1 MRASYLREN
10 TAAMTNRSKYPGPGE
25 VSARQAAGD
34 EPQQWAGDQDP
45 LVELAKIVGESTAQ
59 YRPSSRVDSQVSD
72 RPLFPASE
80 ERGASAEQGYHD
92 QASQGQAPRA
102 NDYSVGA
109 AEAQEP
115 ASTQDSFAALDAVF
129 AAPKPSAS
137 PGFVDP
143 FADLSAAARSANAS
157 EDSVDYVSDLPPVPK
172 AKAVPEAKPLPDAT
186 PVGQAISSADETDDL
201 EMDDILSRDLEESL
215 VASLNQSQVEREP
228 ISRPRAVSRAT
239 PTLDAVGL
247 RDVRPEQ
254 TLRERLERRSE
265 ETPRPVETP
274 PAVEPEPAPAQGAA
288 TGEPKAL
295 NELSQS
301 DYDSW
306 RAERAAERATAAAAS
321 SQPVPPVPA
330 PTIEE
335 PAIAP
340 QLRGSLDDVAPVKP
354 AVAAAPVTP
363 AAKPAVIAAPAVAVA
378 PPVNEPVA
386 FEPDMAAFAMDTG
399 AELAGERLAVAEASA
414 EETVI
419 PAKHLEDALLAEF
432 SLDDDVQAPVITEPA
447 APHAERDIA
456 RELEASVDDIFA
468 DEIAQEPARVPQP
481 ELESDL
487 AAELNEI
494 ERMSAGFEQAA
505 QENDPFVND
514 GEDAWQLDESVANDT
529 SLDEMSWPAAAEKL
543 AQTEAA
549 HQEALNASK
558 QQGSDITPP
567 PGGYDLDAV
576 AQAMRKADP
585 SLDGGVLP
593 QAVPRVSVE
602 APVEEVTTGR
612 SGLRKGLMAA
622 ASIAAIVVVGGA
634 GLFLF
639 DFGGTGGDA
648 TPPPIIHADAS
659 PMKETPSPSD
669 QPTTDTAKVFSPQE
683 AAQPVSGE
691 KMVQRE
697 DATVTPLPPA
707 ADETDTVRSNA
718 LDINPTKKVRTVIV
732 RPDGT
737 IVQNTDTGAGAISI
751 SQPRI
756 VTSTSVRNSNPQNT
770 GSTTPAVVTASS
782 GQWSPLPGETQ
793 STTRQV
799 TTASVTRDTQNGFA
813 NAVSPAAS
821 QSTRNALLSVSVV
834 PQSKPSVPASVS
846 TGSAVRSNTLA
857 PLQSQTPA
865 RTNNA
870 PLNLTGNQG
879 AQTAALSSQP
889 VAATPTPGQGV
900 LGEIPTGTYIVQ
912 VASVR
917 TVDDARGQIRSYNRR
932 YPNLMALVTPVITRA
947 DLGDKG
953 VFYRIQVPFDGATS
967 ANTFCG
973 EFKTAGGD
981 CYVRR
986 N

>member
-1 MRASYLREN
+1 
-10 TAAMTNRSKYPGPGE
+10 MTNRSKYPGPGE

-59 YRPSSRVDSQVSD
+59 YRPDSRVESQVSD
-72 RPLFPASE
+72 RPLFPVSE
-80 ERGASAEQGYHD
+80 ERGASAEQGSQD
-92 QASQGQAPRA
+92 QSPVA

-109 AEAQEP
+109 VEAQEP

-137 PGFVDP
+137 PEFVDP
-143 FADLSAAARSANAS
+143 FADLSAAARPADALG
-157 EDSVDYVSDLPPVPK
+157 DSVDYVSDLPPVPK
-172 AKAVPEAKPLPDAT
+172 AKAVPEAKLLPDST
-186 PVGQAISSADETDDL
+186 SVGQAISGSEVSEEP

-228 ISRPRAVSRAT
+228 NSRPRAVSRAT
-239 PTLDAVGL
+239 PTLDAVGV

-254 TLRERLERRSE
+254 TLRERLERRGDE
-265 ETPRPVETP
+265 APRPVETSR
-274 PAVEPEPAPAQGAA
+274 AAEPAPAPAPAQSAA
-288 TGEPKAL
+288 TNEPKAL

-321 SQPVPPVPA
+321 AKPVPPVPPVHA
-330 PTIEE
+330 PEPKIEE

-340 QLRGSLDDVAPVKP
+340 QLRGSLDDIAPVKP
-354 AVAAAPVTP
+354 ATPV
-363 AAKPAVIAAPAVAVA
+363 KPEIAAAPAVAAAAVTS
-378 PPVNEPVA
+378 PVIEPVA
-386 FEPDMAAFAMDTG
+386 FEPDMAAFALDTG
-399 AELAGERLAVAEASA
+399 AELAAERATAPEVSA

-432 SLDDDVQAPVITEPA
+432 SLDDDLHAPVAAEAA
-447 APHAERDIA
+447 APHVERDIA
-456 RELEASVDDIFA
+456 SELEASVDDIFA
-468 DEIAQEPARVPQP
+468 DEIAQEPVSAPGP
-481 ELESDL
+481 ELEANL

-494 ERMSAGFEQAA
+494 ERMSADFEQAA
-505 QENDPFVND
+505 EENDPFVND
-514 GEDAWQLDESVANDT
+514 GEDAWQLDESVANDP

-549 HQEALNASK
+549 HQEALNAAKK
-558 QQGSDITPP
+558 QGADVTPP

-593 QAVPRVSVE
+593 QAVPRVSAE
-602 APVEEVTTGR
+602 PPVEEEVTGR

-622 ASIAAIVVVGGA
+622 ASIVAIAVVGGA
-634 GLFLF
+634 GFFMF
-639 DFGGTGGDA
+639 DFGGTASDA
-648 TPPPIIHADAS
+648 TPPPIIRADTS
-659 PMKETPSPSD
+659 PMKETPSPSE

-697 DATVTPLPPA
+697 DAAVTPLPPA

-718 LDINPTKKVRTVIV
+718 FDINPTKKVRTVIV

-737 IVQNTDTGAGAISI
+737 IVQNNSTGSGTVS
-751 SQPRI
+751 SSRPRV
-756 VTSTSVRNSNPQNT
+756 VTSATVRNSNPQTT
-770 GSTTPAVVTASS
+770 GSTTPAVVTTPSN
-782 GQWSPLPGETQ
+782 QWSPLPDETLN
-793 STTRQV
+793 TTRQV
-799 TTASVTRDTQNGFA
+799 TTASVTRETQNAFA
-813 NAVSPAAS
+813 TAPTTTSS
-821 QSTRNALLSVSVV
+821 QNTRNALLGVSVV

-846 TGSAVRSNTLA
+846 PGSSVRSNTLA
-857 PLQSQTPA
+857 PLQSQAPA
-865 RTNNA
+865 RTSSA

-879 AQTAALSSQP
+879 ARTAAVSSQP
-889 VAATPTPGQGV
+889 VASTPTPGQGV
-900 LGEIPTGTYIVQ
+900 LGEIPSGTYIVQ

-917 TVDDARGQIRSYNRR
+917 TVEDARGQIRSYNRR

-953 VFYRIQVPFDGATS
+953 VFYRIQVPFDGPTS